1 MMVRRLGIDVPTER
15 VAEFCRK
22 WKVTELALFGSVLR
36 DDFGPNSDIDVLV
49 SFASD
54 AQWGLFDEARMEEEL
69 AALLGYPV
77 DLVSRRAVERS
88 ENWIRRRAILASAES
103 LYVAR

>member
-1 MMVRRLGIDVPTER
+1 MVRRLGIDVPTER
-15 VAEFCRK
+15 VAGFCRK

-36 DDFGPNSDIDVLV
+36 DDFRLDSDVDVLV

-54 AQWGLFDEARMEEEL
+54 AQWSLLDEVRMEEEL
-69 AALLGYPV
+69 AELLGYPV
-77 DLVSRRAVERS
+77 DLVSRRAVEQS
-88 ENWIRRRAILASAES
+88 ENWIRRRAILESAEP